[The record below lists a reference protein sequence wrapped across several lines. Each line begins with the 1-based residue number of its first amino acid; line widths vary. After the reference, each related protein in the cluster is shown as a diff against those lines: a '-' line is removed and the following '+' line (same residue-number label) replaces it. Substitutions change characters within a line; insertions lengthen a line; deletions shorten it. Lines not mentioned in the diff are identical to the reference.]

1 MPRLQPMICF
11 YVAKTYS
18 LVEIAVTLNISLIP
32 SPFLCGTIF
41 TDPTSVLPQ
50 THGNFSFLCFRDL
63 LQSVLHFHIATAFNS
78 SKSKQLIFSSEL
90 VNSVAHRNGR
100 GWKLQKI
107 PLMHYKKYFTLYI
120 DA

>member
-1 MPRLQPMICF
+1 MHRMPRIQPMTCF

-18 LVEIAVTLNISLIP
+18 LVETEVTLNIYLFLH
-32 SPFLCGTIF
+32 PFCGTIF
-41 TDPTSVLPQ
+41 TNPTSVLPQ
-50 THGNFSFLCFRDL
+50 THGNFSFPCFHDL

-100 GWKLQKI
+100 GWKL
-107 PLMHYKKYFTLYI
+107 
-120 DA
+120 